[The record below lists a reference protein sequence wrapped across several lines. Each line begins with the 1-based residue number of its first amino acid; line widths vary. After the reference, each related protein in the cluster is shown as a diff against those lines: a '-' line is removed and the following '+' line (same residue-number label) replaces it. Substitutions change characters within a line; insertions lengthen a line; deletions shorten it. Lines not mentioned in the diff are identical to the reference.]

1 MHPLRSLACGE
12 EAEGWIREAKVRGQA
27 RVPQLRASRSPR
39 AAPSPNAT
47 RWENSSRMGRKS
59 KFVWTIR
66 RAGSRREAPK
76 CLPAGHRLDTD
87 FNAVQRPLGPRT
99 VVPLGWAA
107 GGGPRCELETS
118 TTATSP
124 FGAGSS
130 AELLQDSSIKIY
142 LRLPQQRQDS
152 PRPPLP
158 FAQNPAGAGRTVRNE
173 LRQRS

>member
-1 MHPLRSLACGE
+1 MHPLRSLACGGKPRGGSE
-12 EAEGWIREAKVRGQA
+12 RQRFEARPECRSSARPGVRGLHRRRTLPA
-27 RVPQLRASRSPR
+27 GKTA
-39 AAPSPNAT
+39 
-47 RWENSSRMGRKS
+47 SRMGRKS

-118 TTATSP
+118 TMATSP